1 MVKRLYTDENW
12 LVINK
17 PTGLSSQAAFA
28 GDVGVEEWVRLNWGE
43 GCHIPSRLDKGTSGV
58 MVLARHP
65 RAARQ
70 GEEWHRAGV
79 VHKEYIFLS
88 KSDARRKT
96 GVDSWTI
103 ATPIGG
109 KSAETRFE
117 KIGPAGEFF
126 LYRAV
131 ISKGRLHQ
139 IRRHAKESGIAIL
152 GDTEYGG
159 ASFPR
164 LALHCKSVTWP
175 GFEKPFQAPVPP
187 SLGSLGDFKTDPGFL
202 ASFDRRLTFYEGIT
216 DAFRLVHRGEMRSLD
231 AAIDFYG
238 GFLCVWVYEEKMS
251 VHDVLERLDPHLKK
265 LRHVYG
271 SVGGVVKLSHKNP
284 HARGLVNESVNFG
297 EKPPPYFEVH
307 EQGLA
312 YRVTLTED
320 QHVGL
325 FLDQRDNRQ
334 RVRNL
339 AEGAR
344 VANLFSYTCSF
355 SVAAAKG
362 GCATVFSVDAAAP
375 CLETGRSN
383 FELNKLSG
391 GVFLKRD
398 VRDWLGAQRK
408 KVAKEG
414 VVALF
419 DIVICDPPTF
429 STTRVGGAFSVA
441 QEWELLAE
449 GVRGLLKTGGT
460 AFFSTNHREADSSAY
475 RRPLEKCFS
484 EVLTMLPPLDFPVTD
499 QTLETVKL
507 FLCRA

>member
-1 MVKRLYTDENW
+1 MKRLYADNDW

-28 GDVGVEEWVRLNWGE
+28 GDVGVEEWIRLNWSE

-70 GEEWHRAGV
+70 AEEWHRAGA

-96 GVDSWTI
+96 GADSWTI

-126 LYRAV
+126 LYRALL
-131 ISKGRLHQ
+131 SKGRLHQ
-139 IRRHAKESGIAIL
+139 IRRHAKESGAAIL
-152 GDTEYGG
+152 GDSEYGG

-202 ASFDRRLTFYEGIT
+202 ASFDRRLSFYEGIT
-216 DAFRLVHRGEMRSLD
+216 DAFRLLHRGEIKSLD
-231 AAIDFYG
+231 AAIDFYA
-238 GFLCVWVYEEKMS
+238 GFLCVWIYEEGVS
-251 VHDVLERLDPHLKK
+251 THDVLERLDPHLKK

-271 SVGGVVKLSHKNP
+271 AVGGVIKLSHKNP
-284 HARGLVNESVNFG
+284 HARGLVDKSISFG
-297 EKPPPYFEVH
+297 ETPPPYFEVH
-307 EQGLA
+307 EHGLA

-325 FLDQRDNRQ
+325 FLDQRDNRR
-334 RVRNL
+334 RVRDL
-339 AEGAR
+339 AKGSR
-344 VANLFSYTCSF
+344 VANLFSYTSSF

-362 GCATVFSVDAAAP
+362 GCDAVFSVDAATP
-375 CLETGRSN
+375 CLETGKAN
-383 FELNKLSG
+383 FELNKLSD

-398 VRDWLGAQRK
+398 VRDWLTAQRK

-414 VVALF
+414 ASALF

-429 STTRVGGAFSVA
+429 STTKLGGAFSVTE
-441 QEWELLAE
+441 EWTRLADD
-449 GVRGLLKTGGT
+449 VRGILKKDGV
-460 AFFSTNHREADSSAY
+460 AFFSTNHREAGSDTY
-475 RRPLEKCFS
+475 RRPLEKYFS
-484 EVLTMLPPLDFPVTD
+484 KVLTIPPPLDFPVTD
-499 QTLETVKL
+499 QTLEAVKL
-507 FLCRA
+507 FLCRV